1 MIKID
6 SLKKSYETVTVLDI
20 DQLEVKKGECFGLV
34 GNNGAGKTTL
44 FSCILDL
51 IKPDTGYV
59 RVGESN
65 VAQDEAW
72 KEVTGS
78 FLDDSFIIGYL
89 TPDEYFRL
97 VGELRG
103 VDIPEIKAHL
113 DKFEKLFNG
122 EIRGVKKYLRDL
134 SKGNMKKV
142 GIAAAMLGKPE
153 LVILDEPFANLDPTT
168 QIRLKELL
176 KELQNEN
183 GTTLLISSH
192 DLLHVSEISDRIVLL
207 EKGKVIKDLYAN
219 QDMLKDLESYFKAQ
233 LD

>member
-1 MIKID
+1 MIKIN
-6 SLKKSYETVTVLDI
+6 SLKKSYESVRVLDI
-20 DQLEVKKGECFGLV
+20 DKLEVPAGECFGLV

-51 IKPDTGYV
+51 IKPDEGSV
-59 RVGESN
+59 QIGSHSVAMDES
-65 VAQDEAW
+65 W
-72 KEVTGS
+72 KEITGS

-103 VDIPEIKAHL
+103 VEVPEIKAHL

-142 GIAAAMLGKPE
+142 GIAAAMLGKPK
-153 LVILDEPFANLDPTT
+153 LVILDEPFANLDPST

-176 KELQNEN
+176 KDLQKEN

-207 EKGKVIKDLYAN
+207 EKGKIIKDLNAN